1 MPETEMTSGL
11 LQPSGGVMAKDK
23 ATPPRLIEKW
33 MKRWASLDFRP
44 KKELT
49 GCPQCGSKLRPFV
62 EPGCYDEVHKWH
74 ARRRRSN
81 VSDKAE
87 GL

>member
-1 MPETEMTSGL
+1 
-11 LQPSGGVMAKDK
+11 MAKDK

-62 EPGCYDEVHKWH
+62 EPGCL
-74 ARRRRSN
+74 RRS
-81 VSDKAE
+81 SQMAREEKE
-87 GL
+87 IERER